1 MELFATI
8 PMRQLL
14 ILVFSL
20 IFNLTFAQQISIPRV
35 DKMPDIPQPFK
46 MRNWRQVARQYDKLV
61 FNLNASGQ
69 YLPLASVFNNTTNYP
84 DHPGLTI
91 QSYVGTNS
99 LPGKEAINVIP
110 AVVGAT
116 LVGIDKANQYG
127 YNWPLLCEEYFNRR
141 PAENVY
147 LNGPVASS
155 GHDWWY
161 ETMPNVFF
169 YQLNYFYP
177 HTGDFD
183 HQVTTLA
190 DRWLEAVKAMGGS
203 TTPWHKPYMNY
214 RAFNLETMTPLKIGV
229 KEPEAAGAIGWILYQ
244 AFEITGNN
252 KYRIGAEL
260 SLDFLSSWGENPSY
274 EIQLPYGVY
283 IAARMNAEQGTE
295 YNIEKMINWCFDR
308 GNLRGWGVITGN
320 WGGKDIDGLIGEV
333 NTSNPDYVFN
343 MNSLEQV
350 GALVPTVRYDDRF
363 ATTIAKWV
371 LNVANASRFYYS
383 EFLPDNMQDNKAWTT
398 KYDTNSVIAYEA
410 LREKNTGPYG
420 TGDAMKGGWAHT
432 NLGLYGS
439 SHVGILGAIIKKTNV
454 EGILQLDLLA
464 TDYYHNAAYPTYLY
478 YNPYAT
484 SRKVE
489 LNLNKSAFDIY
500 DAVSNQVIL
509 KNVTGIVQIDI
520 PAKSSVM
527 AVIIPANSKIVYHLN
542 HASVNN
548 VIIDYNTRKKVLN
561 YPPRIIALTAK
572 DSVVVVTKTITFYC
586 TAKDRETTHL
596 KYAWIVDGKPYESDD
611 TLVWEAPA
619 DTGTVKVIC
628 KVTDAGGLTNAD
640 TLAIRVVKRINKPPV
655 IEKIKADDRILAPNS
670 STSVTCFASDPN
682 GDTLTY
688 SWKAS
693 EGQIKGTGKVI
704 TFVAPGKAADIYLVC
719 TVTNGENIST
729 TDSLLVL
736 IRDPNQGQTGKL
748 VAYYEFSDNAND
760 LTGNGH
766 NGLVTNC
773 IYVDDM
779 QGVEKKAIQF
789 NVSSSK
795 VIVPN
800 DEALNFQKGLTVS
813 FWIKINRFFDH
824 ESYLVSHGNWI
835 SRWKISLT
843 NEHIRF
849 TINGSNGIIDI
860 DSKTKLDTK
869 KWYHVVGLYNGED
882 GLVFIDGALDG
893 YKPFD
898 GLINKTTYDL
908 VLGQSLPD
916 QLGFNFNGTMYKLRI
931 YNYGI
936 SYKKVKEL
944 YNSGLTSVVEN
955 QVATNQLVVYPNPS
969 NDVIHIHFTNSPNQ
983 EFLIS
988 IYSMS
993 GVLLNKS
1000 EANTGSNGLLETRF
1014 NTQNLQSGIYW
1025 VQVRNKHKIATKSF
1039 IISR

>member
-1 MELFATI
+1 
-8 PMRQLL
+8 MRQLL

-20 IFNLTFAQQISIPRV
+20 IFNLSFAQQISIPRV
-35 DKMPDIPQPFK
+35 SKMPDIPQPFE
-46 MRNWRQVARQYDKLV
+46 MRNWKQVATQYDKLV
-61 FNLNASGQ
+61 FNMNVSGQ
-69 YLPLASVFNNTTNYP
+69 YLPLATVFNNTTNYP
-84 DHPGLTI
+84 NHPGLAI

-116 LVGIDKANQYG
+116 LVGIDKSDQYG

-141 PAENVY
+141 PAEDVY
-147 LNGPVASS
+147 LNSPVASS

-214 RAFNLETMTPLKIGV
+214 RAFNLATMTPLETGV

-244 AFEITGNN
+244 AFEITGDN

-333 NTSNPDYVFN
+333 NTSAPDYVFN

-350 GALVPTVRYDDRF
+350 GALVPAVRYDDRF
-363 ATTIAKWV
+363 ATSIAKWV

-420 TGDAMKGGWAHT
+420 TGDAVKGGWAHT

-464 TDYYHNAAYPTYLY
+464 TDYYHNAAFPTYLY

-484 SRKVE
+484 NRKVE

-509 KNVTGIVQIDI
+509 KNVTGIVQIDV

-527 AVIIPANSKIVYHLN
+527 AVVIPANSKIVYHLN
-542 HASVNN
+542 HASVNS
-548 VIIDYNTRKKVLN
+548 VIIDYNTGQKVLN

-572 DSVVVVTKTITFYC
+572 DSVVAATKTVTFYC
-586 TAKDRETTHL
+586 TAKDRETTQL
-596 KYAWIVDGKPYESDD
+596 KYDWNVDGKSYESADS
-611 TLVWEAPA
+611 LVWKAPA

-640 TLAIRVVKRINKPPV
+640 TLTIRVVKRINYPPV
-655 IEKIKADDRILAPNS
+655 IEKIKADDRMLAPAS

-682 GDTLTY
+682 GDKITY
-688 SWKAS
+688 AWKAS
-693 EGQIKGTGKVI
+693 EGQIDGAGKTI
-704 TFVAPGKAADIYLVC
+704 TYVAPAKVADVYLAC
-719 TVTNGENIST
+719 TVADGESAV
-729 TDSLLVL
+729 TDSILILV
-736 IRDPNQGQTGKL
+736 RNPEQGQIGKL
-748 VAYYEFSDNAND
+748 VAYYKFNNNAD
-760 LTGNGH
+760 DITGNGH

-773 IYVDDM
+773 TYVDDM
-779 QGVEKKAIQF
+779 RNNEKRAIRF
-789 NVSSSK
+789 NISTSK
-795 VIVPN
+795 VVVPN
-800 DEALNFQKGLTVS
+800 DKSLNFQDGLTVS
-813 FWIKINRFFDH
+813 FWLKINRFFDH

-835 SRWKISLT
+835 TRWKISLT
-843 NEHIRF
+843 NKHIRF
-849 TINGSNGIIDI
+849 TVNGSNGVIDI
-860 DSKTKLDTK
+860 DSETKLDIN
-869 KWYHVVGLYNGED
+869 KWYHVVSLYNGKD
-882 GLVFIDGALDG
+882 CLVFIDGKLEG
-893 YKPFD
+893 YKPFE
-898 GLINKTTYDL
+898 GQINKTTYDL

-916 QLGFNFNGTMYKLRI
+916 QTGFNFNGIMDNLRI

-936 SYKKVKEL
+936 SYKKVNEI
-944 YNSGLTSVVEN
+944 YNSELLSVVEK
-955 QVATNQLVVYPNPS
+955 QALTNQLIVYPNPA
-969 NDVIHIHFTNSPNQ
+969 NNIIHIHFTDIPNR

-988 IYSMS
+988 IYSSS
-993 GVLLNKS
+993 GVLLNTTA
-1000 EANTGSNGLLETRF
+1000 ANTGSKGLIETPF
-1014 NTQNLQSGIYW
+1014 GIQNLKSGVYW
-1025 VQVRNKHKIATKSF
+1025 VKVGNKHKEAIKPF